1 MNASELTNELT
12 DRGIRWQVGGFT
24 LVGCACVALLAE
36 FAGSDSRAFLYF
48 EIAATKLYWSFIIP
62 LAALFDGVRKMFEKA
77 SERRAR
83 IREQGIA
90 EGVAIGKREGRSAE
104 RQHIRQELERLGV
117 ALPPEAMNLFGE
129 PDDSS
134 R

>member
-1 MNASELTNELT
+1 M
-12 DRGIRWQVGGFT
+12 
-24 LVGCACVALLAE
+24 
-36 FAGSDSRAFLYF
+36 
-48 EIAATKLYWSFIIP
+48 
-62 LAALFDGVRKMFEKA
+62 
-77 SERRAR
+77 
-83 IREQGIA
+83 
-90 EGVAIGKREGRSAE
+90 IGHEEGRSAE